1 MTHAEVPTLSYIRPV
16 TSPSAGTT
24 ALRVLIADDDPT
36 IVLLM
41 EHVLEGMGR
50 KYDTA
55 DNGVAAWDAWQKTR
69 HGLVLL
75 DLDMPEM
82 DGYEV
87 CRRIREAQ
95 PDRETF
101 ILVVTG
107 RDRAADLE
115 AVLAAGADDYVT
127 KPTTGQRLTARMRIA
142 ERRMENDRARREAE
156 DELQKARWLAGI
168 GEATVGLQHEINNP
182 LTGLLGITELML
194 MEAKEAG
201 RPTDELEM
209 IMQQGRRIGELV
221 KRLGDLRD
229 PKSVPYSA
237 KSKMLDLKNGG

>member
-1 MTHAEVPTLSYIRPV
+1 
-16 TSPSAGTT
+16 
-24 ALRVLIADDDPT
+24 VLIADDDPT
-36 IVLLM
+36 IILLM
-41 EHVLEGMGR
+41 EHVLEGLGR

-55 DNGVAAWDAWQKTR
+55 ENGAAAWEAWEKTR
-69 HGLVLL
+69 HALVVL
-75 DLDMPEM
+75 DLEMPEV
-82 DGYEV
+82 DGLEV
-87 CRRIREAQ
+87 CRRIRAAEPA
-95 PDRETF
+95 RETF

-142 ERRMENDRARREAE
+142 ERRMANDRARREAE
-156 DELQKARWLAGI
+156 EELQKSRWLAGI

-201 RPTDELEM
+201 RPTEELEM
-209 IMQQGRRIGELV
+209 IIQQGRRIGELV
-221 KRLGDLRD
+221 KRLGELRD
-229 PKSVPYSA
+229 PRSVPYA
-237 KSKMLDLKNGG
+237 GTAKMLDLKNGG